1 MNEMRIA
8 ALRRE
13 RGWTQERLAEASGI
27 AVRTVQRLEGGK
39 DASLETLSALAR
51 ALEVPV
57 RDLFADEEVSGL
69 DPAVRGL
76 DERTAADQAARDR
89 AVAGFW
95 SLYSALGVGFG
106 IATALLVV
114 LRVWSPLVFIAVGGY
129 WAVGRLVGRFLLD
142 SVVGPRLDRRYPLA
156 SNTSARGT
164 GNGTPSGTESDAR
177 TPPAG

>member
-57 RDLFADEEVSGL
+57 RDLFAAGETSGL

-76 DERTAADQAARDR
+76 DERTAADRAARDR
-89 AVAGFW
+89 AVAGLW
-95 SLYSALGVGFG
+95 SLYSAIGVGFG
-106 IATALLVV
+106 IATTLLVV

-129 WAVGRLVGRFLLD
+129 WAVGRLGVSFLLD

-156 SNTSARGT
+156 RSTTAPAR
-164 GNGTPSGTESDAR
+164 
-177 TPPAG
+177 